1 MRIAGIDVY
10 LHWTYWL
17 APVYIVYHN
26 RVFGDQAWYVTG
38 VLFFLLLN
46 LSLCVLLHEL
56 GHALMARRF
65 GATTKDII
73 IAPIGGMARLVGMPK
88 KPLQEFLIS
97 FAGPA
102 VNLVIALLLAVAILL
117 ARGSLVPALRF
128 EGLNQLPVILL
139 WINLVLFLFNLIPAF
154 PMDGGRMLRSLLAR
168 RMSYLRATVIAARL
182 GQFSALWFSV
192 YVLFE
197 KQYPLVFVGV
207 FVFFSAQFEL
217 NQTRALQVSERDGG
231 SPEI

>member
-1 MRIAGIDVY
+1 M
-10 LHWTYWL
+10 
-17 APVYIVYHN
+17 
-26 RVFGDQAWYVTG
+26 TG

-73 IAPIGGMARLVGMPK
+73 ITPIGGMARLVGMPK

-182 GQFSALWFSV
+182 GQFSALWFSI

-217 NQTRALQVSERDGG
+217 NQTRALQVSEMDGG
-231 SPEI
+231 SPER

>member
-56 GHALMARRF
+56 GHALMARQF

-73 IAPIGGMARLVGMPK
+73 ITPIGGMARLVGMPK

>member
-38 VLFFLLLN
+38 VLFVLLLN

-56 GHALMARRF
+56 GHALMARQF

-73 IAPIGGMARLVGMPK
+73 ITPIGGMARLVGMPK

-182 GQFSALWFSV
+182 GQFSALWFSI